1 MMQFKNLE
9 KLKRTRQIVGVLTKY
24 GVEYLFDRRRKGISS
39 TRNTGKNILST
50 PEKFCRALE
59 ELGPTFIKFGQIL
72 STRPDFLPPE
82 FIKELEKLRD
92 NTPPFD
98 FSLVRQI
105 IEEELGKPSQEVFRY
120 FDPVP
125 VAAASLS
132 QVHKAALP
140 DGDQVAVKIRRP
152 GIRQIIEADLA
163 ILEDLAQ
170 FAENRLHNGWMY
182 RPRLMVEEYRKAVR
196 KELDFTRE
204 AQNYE
209 KFRIN
214 FSDVEYIRVPKVY
227 WELTT
232 SAVLTMEFIDGIKIN
247 ETVQEKYRN
256 LYDTH
261 KIALRGAEAIMK
273 QILEDGFFHADPHPA
288 NLFVIPPAEIVML
301 DVGMVGYLDKNTRF
315 YGAKLLQALINRDP
329 DSTLNRF
336 EDLKIIIRDVDRS
349 LLRQEL
355 AELFD
360 SYLGIPLG
368 SLDINKAGQEVIG
381 IMIRH
386 NLTLPPNLVL
396 MIKALSMIEST
407 GKELYPDLDMLEVAR
422 PFVKKISRKRLDPGE
437 ILKRSSSLLQESVE
451 LIERLPGEINLIFNK
466 LREGK
471 LKLVFEL
478 HEADKLKRSISR
490 VGHQISLSVI
500 IAAIIIGSSVIF
512 AMQEKGPLIFGY
524 PAFGVAGLF
533 LALILILIYLW
544 SVMNKR

>member
-422 PFVKKISRKRLDPGE
+422 PFVKKNLKKTTRPGGN
-437 ILKRSSSLLQESVE
+437 
-451 LIERLPGEINLIFNK
+451 IEKKQLPAS
-466 LREGK
+466 GK
-471 LKLVFEL
+471 C
-478 HEADKLKRSISR
+478 
-490 VGHQISLSVI
+490 
-500 IAAIIIGSSVIF
+500 
-512 AMQEKGPLIFGY
+512 
-524 PAFGVAGLF
+524 
-533 LALILILIYLW
+533 
-544 SVMNKR
+544 

>member
-451 LIERLPGEINLIFNK
+451 LIERLPGEINLILNK

>member
-1 MMQFKNLE
+1 MQFKNLE

>member
-1 MMQFKNLE
+1 MQ
-9 KLKRTRQIVGVLTKY
+9 G
-24 GVEYLFDRRRKGISS
+24 
-39 TRNTGKNILST
+39 
-50 PEKFCRALE
+50 LE

-273 QILEDGFFHADPHPA
+273 QILEDGFFHAEPHPA

-381 IMIRH
+381 
-386 NLTLPPNLVL
+386 
-396 MIKALSMIEST
+396 S
-407 GKELYPDLDMLEVAR
+407 
-422 PFVKKISRKRLDPGE
+422 
-437 ILKRSSSLLQESVE
+437 
-451 LIERLPGEINLIFNK
+451 
-466 LREGK
+466 
-471 LKLVFEL
+471 
-478 HEADKLKRSISR
+478 
-490 VGHQISLSVI
+490 
-500 IAAIIIGSSVIF
+500 
-512 AMQEKGPLIFGY
+512 
-524 PAFGVAGLF
+524 
-533 LALILILIYLW
+533 
-544 SVMNKR
+544 

>member
-533 LALILILIYLW
+533 LALILILLYLW

>member
-204 AQNYE
+204 AQNFE